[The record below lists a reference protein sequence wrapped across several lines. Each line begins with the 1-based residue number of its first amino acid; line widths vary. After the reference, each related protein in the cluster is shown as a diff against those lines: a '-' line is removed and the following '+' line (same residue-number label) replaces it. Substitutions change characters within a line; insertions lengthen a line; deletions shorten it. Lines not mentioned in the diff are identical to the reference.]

1 MAEERVVQV
10 LKAPNG
16 RSYFKP
22 GWGVWYVN
30 GNPAERT
37 PGSSEWYFVE
47 GDVTSIEER
56 RGGASRR
63 SHYELKPDV
72 AAVARV
78 AGLPE
83 RKELDAFTVDDDDG
97 GLVGEHAQFYQ
108 AVMVRDPDVALP
120 VAFTVFQAVAEPQP
134 LPRWARS
141 EFPHN
146 LDFPDYFQHAFP
158 CRIEPK
164 ELWAPA
170 RAAVLKAVEAAPG
183 CYKVADYDN
192 IQTMT
197 VSLRLTV
204 PFVHLVRR
212 QTNVLTA
219 KRPKYVHEQQ
229 TERLVPILTLVG
241 TYKQEGDSET
251 LVRLPTLRGRNLA
264 ELRAKIDEYCADL
277 AAMVTPDARQVCP
290 LCEGSGNTARGVRH
304 QNPEREVRAL
314 NDIWRAVFGAEP
326 CWNEPGDV
334 VTGVRSL
341 VDRLRALEG
350 AKAGTEGQGAR

>member
-1 MAEERVVQV
+1 MGDERVVQV
-10 LKAPNG
+10 LKAPNW

-22 GWGVWYVN
+22 GWGAWYVN

-47 GDVTSIEER
+47 GDITRVEER

-63 SHYELKPDV
+63 SHYELRPDMADV
-72 AAVARV
+72 ARA

-83 RKELDAFTVDDDDG
+83 RKELDAFTVADDDG
-97 GLVGEHAQFYQ
+97 TPLLVGEHAQFYQ

-141 EFPHN
+141 EFPHV

-164 ELWAPA
+164 ELWALA
-170 RAAVLKAVEAAPG
+170 RTAVLKAVEAAPG
-183 CYKVADYDN
+183 CYKLDDYDN

-197 VSLRLTV
+197 VSLRLMV
-204 PFVHLVRR
+204 PFVHMVKR
-212 QTNVLTA
+212 QTNAWDA
-219 KRPKYVHEQQ
+219 KRPKYENAQQ
-229 TERLVPILTLVG
+229 RERLAPILTVVG
-241 TYKQEGDSET
+241 TYKQDGDSET

-264 ELRAKIDEYCADL
+264 ELQATVDAYCSDL
-277 AAMVTPDARQVCP
+277 ASVVTPGARQVCP
-290 LCEGSGNTARGVRH
+290 TCKG
-304 QNPEREVRAL
+304 
-314 NDIWRAVFGAEP
+314 
-326 CWNEPGDV
+326 
-334 VTGVRSL
+334 TGVTA
-341 VDRLRALEG
+341 VEKG
-350 AKAGTEGQGAR
+350 A